1 VGTFD
6 IESLLH
12 EVAPEARCGEDVS
25 QEAEFFALEE
35 LVRSKPPGAIQTEG
49 EVQIVEPNWMEVR
62 QGAYALLQRSRHL
75 QVALYFSLALL
86 TTEGLAGLRDGLR
99 LIRGL
104 LEQFWDELY
113 PRLDPEDG
121 NDPTQR
127 INILMPLSCEPLGKW
142 DPVRFRSRVLHLP
155 LCDSHVGKFSL
166 RDVENALSQKGTS
179 EKEAQSPQISVVE
192 AAFRETPVE
201 GARAMQETARQA
213 MEHLDGIR
221 RAFQERA
228 QDGLGPDLSG
238 LRGDL
243 DRMCRVLAK
252 YTGNGESI
260 GEKTAPD
267 VATGAAADRAPVGAT
282 GEIRSRS
289 DALAAI
295 ERACQYFERHEPSSP
310 VPLLLRRAQRLA
322 PKTFLEIIE
331 DVCPSGLDQVT
342 AVGGK
347 REGDAKNTS

>member
-1 VGTFD
+1 VGAFD

-12 EVAPEARCGEDVS
+12 EVTPEARCGEDVS
-25 QEAEFFALEE
+25 QEGEFFALEE
-35 LVRSKPPGAIQTEG
+35 LVRPKPPGAVQTEG

-62 QGAYALLQRSRHL
+62 QGAYKLLQRSKHL

-86 TTEGLAGLRDGLR
+86 TTEGLAGLCDGLR

-104 LEQFWDELY
+104 LGQFWDELY

-121 NDPTQR
+121 NDPTER

-155 LCDSHVGKFSL
+155 LCHSRVGKFSL
-166 RDVENALSQKGTS
+166 RDVENALGQKD
-179 EKEAQSPQISVVE
+179 PQVPQMSVIE
-192 AAFRETPVE
+192 AAFRETPAE
-201 GARAMQETARQA
+201 ESRAMQEAARQA

-221 RAFQERA
+221 RVFQERA
-228 QDGLGPDLSG
+228 QDGSGPELSG

-243 DRMCRVLAK
+243 ERMCRVLAK
-252 YTGNGESI
+252 YTGDGESI
-260 GEKTAPD
+260 GEATAPD
-267 VATGAAADRAPVGAT
+267 VAAGAAADTAPVGAT
-282 GEIRSRS
+282 GEVRSRS

-295 ERACQYFERHEPSSP
+295 ERACQYFERHEPTSP

-322 PKTFLEIIE
+322 HKSFLEIIE
-331 DVCPSGLDQVT
+331 DICPSALDQVT

-347 REGDAKNTS
+347 GEGGAKNTS